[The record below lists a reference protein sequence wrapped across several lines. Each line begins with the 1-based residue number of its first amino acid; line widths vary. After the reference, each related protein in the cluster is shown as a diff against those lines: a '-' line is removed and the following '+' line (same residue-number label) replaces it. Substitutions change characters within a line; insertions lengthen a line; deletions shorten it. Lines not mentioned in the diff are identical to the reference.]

1 MKAHLFVLFLFFG
14 ATVLSQNTTNKELG
28 EILHRFSD
36 RVEGQE
42 GSWQF
47 EIEERPFICL
57 TDQTN
62 NRMRIITPVVEVQN
76 ISQEQLKHALVAN
89 FHTALDVKYAISDDI
104 LWSVFI
110 HPLKELTENQI
121 IDAISQV
128 FYAAETF
135 GTIYSS
141 SNLTFPGNSDDN
153 MPAEEQEEKPTKE
166 LKLQKG

>member
-1 MKAHLFVLFLFFG
+1 MKKTLPFVVLFISFI
-14 ATVLSQNTTNKELG
+14 AISQNTTNQILG
-28 EILHRFSD
+28 EIIQKVSEETQGEDGR
-36 RVEGQE
+36 
-42 GSWQF
+42 WQF
-47 EIEERPFICL
+47 VIGERTFLCL
-57 TDQTN
+57 TDQNN
-62 NRMRIITPVVEVQN
+62 NRMRIMTPITEVEN
-76 ISQEQLKHALVAN
+76 LSEEELKNALTAN
-89 FHTALDVKYAISDDI
+89 FHTALDVKYAISNEI

-141 SNLTFPGNSDDN
+141 TNLIFSGNTQNKELDEGEPKN
-153 MPAEEQEEKPTKE
+153 TKV

>member
-1 MKAHLFVLFLFFG
+1 MKKTLPFVVLFISFI
-14 ATVLSQNTTNKELG
+14 AISQNTTNQILG
-28 EILHRFSD
+28 EIIQKVSEETQGEDGR
-36 RVEGQE
+36 
-42 GSWQF
+42 WQF
-47 EIEERPFICL
+47 VIEERTFLCL
-57 TDQTN
+57 TDQNN
-62 NRMRIITPVVEVQN
+62 NRMRIMTPITEVEN
-76 ISQEQLKHALVAN
+76 LSEEDLKNALTAN
-89 FHTALDVKYAISDDI
+89 FHTTLDVKYAISNEI

-141 SNLTFPGNSDDN
+141 TNLIFPGNTQNKELD
-153 MPAEEQEEKPTKE
+153 EVETKNTKV